1 MWLQDQWCGDRGLRL
16 HRLCRNYIKGSR
28 KNQLLLKCSIN
39 VQLLKQLLQNKDYK
53 HIWKMEGEKWKFDI
67 NSISWDS
74 ILSLMPATTWD
85 VLCLLVILPHLSKC
99 CSDALGLLKCDRKS
113 IWAQRH
119 KPQYRTACTTVIDWS
134 TACVCWLKYSKKNA
148 RPCKY
153 PSIYNGNNKEWV
165 AAFT

>member
-53 HIWKMEGEKWKFDI
+53 QILKMEGEKWKFDI

-148 RPCKY
+148 YKY